1 MEKSGAISGSTPL
14 IPISKLFFE
23 ALDFSVRQNART
35 LDAYIELD
43 RKIPMHQF
51 IKNMRELDL
60 EISNLQLVG
69 ENDYAEETIPFTV
82 TVKSKKKFDHDVMIR
97 TLRRVEG
104 VRYIEEL

>member
-1 MEKSGAISGSTPL
+1 M
-14 IPISKLFFE
+14 
-23 ALDFSVRQNART
+23 RQNART

-43 RKIPMHQF
+43 RKIPIHQF
-51 IKNMRELDL
+51 IKNMRDLDL

-82 TVKSKKKFDHDVMIR
+82 KSKKKFDHDVMMR

>member
-1 MEKSGAISGSTPL
+1 
-14 IPISKLFFE
+14 
-23 ALDFSVRQNART
+23 
-35 LDAYIELD
+35 
-43 RKIPMHQF
+43 
-51 IKNMRELDL
+51 MRDLDL

-82 TVKSKKKFDHDVMIR
+82 KSKKKFDHDVMMR